1 MLSIIYQLTLT
12 VNEILDKL
20 ENQERYHSA
29 KLLLEICASKFILLT
44 PTQQEIYLFIEKK
57 IYLPHPL
64 GRHAQVMNKI
74 ANVFH

>member
-20 ENQERYHSA
+20 ENQERHHSA

-44 PTQQEIYLFIEKK
+44 STQQEIYLFIEKK
-57 IYLPHPL
+57 FICHILSEDMH
-64 GRHAQVMNKI
+64 K
-74 ANVFH
+74 